1 MSAAREYSRTAD
13 FFGRKACIIILS
25 MKAKNDDH
33 ILYEYKIGRPHWGQ
47 TGATGGRQQRGT
59 MAARKRIAIEPQCC
73 RAQARGWAG
82 DKITRGATL
91 I

>member
-1 MSAAREYSRTAD
+1 
-13 FFGRKACIIILS
+13 

-47 TGATGGRQQRGT
+47 TGAAGGRQQRGT
-59 MAARKRIAIEPQCC
+59 MAARKRIAIEPQCS

-82 DKITRGATL
+82 DKITRGATT
-91 I
+91 